1 MAEPATRAGGT
12 THRAGSTAG
21 TLLDGPNWSGHRGP
35 PARPVLTDPIA
46 EPVGGVIAPLRR
58 FRSGQVEVQVAQ
70 QAGGVR
76 GHHVQPVLRGFPE
89 AAWRVRRRLLPG
101 LPDGLDPPGEA
112 LDRPGGRAQPAG

>member
-1 MAEPATRAGGT
+1 MRRPVRRARDRPIGSGPVRSVVAEPPGVRPGG
-12 THRAGSTAG
+12 
-21 TLLDGPNWSGHRGP
+21 
-35 PARPVLTDPIA
+35 
-46 EPVGGVIAPLRR
+46 
-58 FRSGQVEVQVAQ
+58 VEVQVVQ